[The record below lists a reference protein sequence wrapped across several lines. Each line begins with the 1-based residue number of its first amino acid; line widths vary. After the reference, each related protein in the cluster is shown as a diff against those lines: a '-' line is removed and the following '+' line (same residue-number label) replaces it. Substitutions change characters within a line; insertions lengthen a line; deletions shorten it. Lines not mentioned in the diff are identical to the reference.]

1 MISKKKVLIA
11 GGGPAGNLFCILFS
25 RLGWEITQARSD
37 WTPPQRKHVHYLK
50 KRILDISKNIDER
63 LYKLVLSSVENNY
76 ENLQDGSPIFWL
88 NQSKLVNGLEYL
100 ACKISSEANFSI
112 DDLTNEIA
120 DSYDIMID
128 ATGSRMKLARQCEK
142 IGIGHL
148 VVDDTGNFNQY
159 TTNIFYH
166 KNAHGW
172 VWIDKIEDAIVYGEA
187 IDGVLKITT
196 DAIDLNPD
204 KLPKFIHKFINSN
217 PVETYRC
224 AAPKIRRSNWQG
236 NSLVRV
242 GDALVQ
248 LPAQTGFGFTSIFEQ
263 GLICSSLAPDKMEY
277 ALNDFADKLW
287 MGTVTQFAMKQHFNF
302 NL

>member
-63 LYKLVLSSVENNY
+63 LFKLVLSSVENNY

-204 KLPKFIHKFINSN
+204 KLPTFIHKFINSN

-263 GLICSSLAPDKMEY
+263 GLICSSLAPNKMED